1 MTDCS
6 TCSITITTSV
16 GNVTY
21 CEGNIIILKK
31 VKYSTNFDMVF
42 FFLWEKDN
50 IPVMDFVREDRFEMN
65 ILYEDEYCDFHMAYR
80 AIPRKNLL
88 TITFTSYKSTCLIF

>member
-1 MTDCS
+1 M
-6 TCSITITTSV
+6 IW
-16 GNVTY
+16 
-21 CEGNIIILKK
+21 
-31 VKYSTNFDMVF
+31 F
-42 FFLWEKDN
+42 FLLWEKDN

-88 TITFTSYKSTCLIF
+88 TITLHPIKVHA

>member
-6 TCSITITTSV
+6 ACSITITTSS
-16 GNVTY
+16 GNITY
-21 CEGNIIILKK
+21 CEGSIIILKK
-31 VKYSTNFDMVF
+31 VKYSSNFDMV

-88 TITFTSYKSTCLIF
+88 TITLQPIKVHA

>member
-6 TCSITITTSV
+6 ACSITISTSS
-16 GNVTY
+16 GNITY
-21 CEGNIIILKK
+21 CEGSIINLKK
-31 VKYSTNFDMVF
+31 VKYSINFDMV

-88 TITFTSYKSTCLIF
+88 IITLHPIKVHT

>member
-1 MTDCS
+1 M
-6 TCSITITTSV
+6 IW
-16 GNVTY
+16 
-21 CEGNIIILKK
+21 
-31 VKYSTNFDMVF
+31 F

-88 TITFTSYKSTCLIF
+88 TITLHPINKSTCLIF